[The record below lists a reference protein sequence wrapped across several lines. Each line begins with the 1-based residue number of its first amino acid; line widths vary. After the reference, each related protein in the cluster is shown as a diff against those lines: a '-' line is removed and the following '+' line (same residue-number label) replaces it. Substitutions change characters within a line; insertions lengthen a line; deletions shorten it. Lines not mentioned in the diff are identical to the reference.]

1 MALDPSTST
10 DNALC
15 CPASPD
21 SGHASA
27 NAIVTA
33 HKHRAGHTA
42 GL

>member
-1 MALDPSTST
+1 MALDPSTG
-10 DNALC
+10 NALC

-27 NAIVTA
+27 HAVVTA
-33 HKHRAGHTA
+33 YEHGAGHTA